1 MKLNIEDL
9 RVSVLDNAVLHL
21 ICHVARSRGV
31 INRKEFF

>member
-21 ICHVARSRGV
+21 VCHVARSRGV